1 MEPLDGENERVTR
14 QGRRARH
21 AVQRKRY
28 KHPLRLTLGI
38 LPLASLLI
46 GCAVSP
52 APASISASYVSS
64 IPYQSWTCSQLRQ
77 EQSSLDAALSSASTQ
92 QDQMRSNERVH
103 SALSM
108 LVPLPPD
115 TGFGDVTLQ
124 VDIAHLKGEQEA
136 VRQAMMHD
144 ACPTQGPQQ
153 TSAG

>member
-1 MEPLDGENERVTR
+1 MSRDKVVAPGMQCRGKGTNTR
-14 QGRRARH
+14 CA
-21 AVQRKRY
+21 
-28 KHPLRLTLGI
+28 LTLGI

-136 VRQAMMHD
+136 VRQAAVHNS
-144 ACPTQGPQQ
+144 CPTEAIQSPNVLPASRNP
-153 TSAG
+153 TS